1 MSLLETTKLLLR
13 THRISPNKPLGQ
25 NFTIEPSLFHR
36 LIDYASLSSDDVVLD
51 VGAGFGFLTK
61 LLANN
66 CKRVVAVE
74 ADGAIAEVLRNQL
87 RGLSN
92 VETIQG
98 NVLKVQVPYFNKAVS
113 IPPYQISSKL
123 LAWLLP
129 KEFDCA
135 VLVFQKEF
143 ANKLV
148 ASVGSD
154 DYGWLTVVA
163 YYYVETE
170 LLNLVPKSTFY
181 PEPSV
186 GSVILRLKPKKPKPF
201 YLKDEKS
208 FQRFAQSLF
217 TSRNRKVKNAVLPFL
232 KGICAMKQEDLNK
245 SINAI
250 PFRDKRVR
258 ELAPEDFG
266 ALANALA

>member
-13 THRISPNKPLGQ
+13 THRISPNKLLGQ
-25 NFTIEPSLFHR
+25 NFTIEPSFFQL
-36 LIDYASLSSDDVVLD
+36 LIDYTSLDSNDVALD
-51 VGAGFGFLTK
+51 VGAGFGFLTRM
-61 LLANN
+61 LASN
-66 CKRVVAVE
+66 CKRVIAVE
-74 ADGAIAEVLRNQL
+74 ADRIVAEVLRDQL

-92 VETIQG
+92 VETIEG
-98 NVLKVQVPYFNKAVS
+98 NVLKAHVPCFNKVVS

-143 ANKLV
+143 ADKLV
-148 ASVGSD
+148 ASVRSD

-163 YYYVETE
+163 YYYVEAE
-170 LLNLVPKSTFY
+170 LLSTVPKSTFY
-181 PEPSV
+181 PEPNVDSTIV
-186 GSVILRLKPKKPKPF
+186 RLRPKKPKPF
-201 YLKDEKS
+201 CLKDEKS

-217 TSRNRKVKNAVLPFL
+217 TNRNRKVKNAVLPFL
-232 KGICAMKQEDLNK
+232 KGIRAMKQEDLDK
-245 SINAI
+245 LINAV

-258 ELAPEDFG
+258 ELAPEYFG
-266 ALANALA
+266 VLANALA

>member
-13 THRISPNKPLGQ
+13 THRISPNKLLGQ
-25 NFTIEPSLFHR
+25 NFTVEPSLFHR
-36 LIDYASLSSDDVVLD
+36 LIDYASLSSGDVVLD

-123 LAWLLP
+123 LAWLSP

-135 VLVFQKEF
+135 VLVFQREF

-148 ASVGSD
+148 ASVRSD

-170 LLNLVPKSTFY
+170 LLNAVPKSTFY

-186 GSVILRLKPKKPKPF
+186 DSVILRLKPKKPKPF

-217 TSRNRKVKNAVLPFL
+217 TNRNRKVKNAVLPFL
-232 KGICAMKQEDLNK
+232 KGIRVMKQEDLNK